1 MHASFRPF
9 TLQALAFLITATSLT
24 AIAQTKKSTASETKT
39 KKAEKQET
47 SKYHRLPAY
56 YGQIKL
62 KDEQVAEIYSIKDT
76 FGKKIDDLEAEIA
89 KLKEE
94 QDEKIKDV
102 LTKTQVTALN
112 KLTADSDSK
121 EKEKETK
128 PSTTKKTSA
137 KKSESSNSS
146 SKKD

>member
-1 MHASFRPF
+1 MHASFRSF
-9 TLQALAFLITATSLT
+9 ANLTLAVLITATSLT
-24 AIAQTKKSTASETKT
+24 AIAQTKKSTASETKA

-56 YGQIKL
+56 YGQIDL
-62 KDEQVAEIYSIKDT
+62 KDEQVAEIYGIKDT

-94 QDEKIKDV
+94 QDEKVKDV
-102 LTKTQVTALN
+102 LTRTQVTALN
-112 KLTADSDSK
+112 KLLAGTESK
-121 EKEKETK
+121 DKK
-128 PSTTKKTSA
+128 PSTAKKTTA
-137 KKSESSNSS
+137 KKSESSKSS